1 MNKLKEIRKQNKY
14 SYQDMADK
22 LNISKTFYWQIEN
35 NQRRLSYDMSMK
47 IARVFNMKPDDIF
60 YKDMLEKDTNF

>member
-1 MNKLKEIRKQNKY
+1 MYKLKEIRKQNKY

-35 NQRRLSYDMSMK
+35 NQRRLSYDMAIK
-47 IARVFNMKPDDIF
+47 IASVFNMKPDDIF
-60 YKDMLEKDTNF
+60 YKDTLEKDTNF

>member
-35 NQRRLSYDMSMK
+35 NQRRLAYDMSIK
-47 IARVFNMKPDDIF
+47 IASIFGMKPDDVF
-60 YKDMLEKDTNF
+60 YNDMLEKDTNF